1 MRGVRVPLGLIEH
14 LAESV
19 LPCARGSVAVVTSPR
34 PIDSPPL
41 A

>member
-1 MRGVRVPLGLIEH
+1 MRGVRVPLGQIEH

-19 LPCARGSVAVVTSPR
+19 LSCARGSVAVVASPR
-34 PIDSPPL
+34 FLAPSPV